1 MQPIFDVSLKLF
13 LEITFLRNIADES
26 FIYQKKDT
34 PAYSFQN
41 PKDMFPYLLVTIGS
55 GVSVL
60 KVLLYVP
67 IPPRNNRIRSI
78 STKGI
83 IIIIYNLYY

>member
-1 MQPIFDVSLKLF
+1 ML
-13 LEITFLRNIADES
+13 
-26 FIYQKKDT
+26 
-34 PAYSFQN
+34 
-41 PKDMFPYLLVTIGS
+41 PYLLVTIGS

-67 IPPRNNRIRSI
+67 IPTRHIRIRSI

-83 IIIIYNLYY
+83 VIELFILLLSSFNLH

>member
-1 MQPIFDVSLKLF
+1 
-13 LEITFLRNIADES
+13 
-26 FIYQKKDT
+26 
-34 PAYSFQN
+34 
-41 PKDMFPYLLVTIGS
+41 MFPYLLVTIGS

-78 STKGI
+78 STKVI
-83 IIIIYNLYY
+83 IIIIYIINTIIQPTVKASSPAESMLR